1 MNGELIPMPDQTDI
15 WVVAEVDDDRL
26 REVSTEAL
34 CDAREQADRIGG
46 TVTVVVFGAAGDPI
60 VSHLGKYGADRLLLA
75 AGSAAHARSA
85 ERCAAVL
92 VQALERETPRLI
104 LFGATVLGRDIAC
117 RIAAARNL
125 SLANDCNWV
134 RLSPEGVVE
143 AARIVYAG
151 KLYARV
157 RLTSTPALAS
167 LRPGAAGVGR
177 PGPRQP
183 KVEQLP
189 SLDSVP
195 ARVEHVA
202 FARADP
208 RTVDISEAE
217 RIVAVGRGIGRQER
231 LEQYQ
236 RLADQLGAGL
246 AASRPL
252 VDVGW
257 LPFARQVGQTGR
269 VVAPRLYLAAG
280 ISGASQHTLG
290 MKSSECVVAINRDKG
305 AEIFKLANLKVLAD
319 LETLMPELLKRLE
332 ARTAR

>member
-1 MNGELIPMPDQTDI
+1 MPNQTDI

-26 REVSTEAL
+26 KEVTTEAL

-46 TVTVVVFGAAGDPI
+46 TVTVVVCGPAGDDV
-60 VSHLGKYGADRLLLA
+60 VSHLGKYGADRLLCA
-75 AGSAAHARSA
+75 AGSAAQARSA

-92 VQALERETPRLI
+92 GLALARETPRLV
-104 LFGATVLGRDIAC
+104 LFGATPLGRDIAC
-117 RIAAARNL
+117 RVAAARNL
-125 SLANDCNWV
+125 ALANDCNWV
-134 RLSPEGVVE
+134 RLSPDGDIE
-143 AARIVYAG
+143 AARIVYGG

-157 RLTSTPALAS
+157 RLSSTPALAS

-177 PGPRQP
+177 PGARQA

-202 FARADP
+202 FVKADP
-208 RTVDISEAE
+208 RTVDISEAD
-217 RIVAVGRGIGRQER
+217 RIVAVGRGIGGQER
-231 LEQYQ
+231 LDLYQ
-236 RLADQLGAGL
+236 RLADRLGAGL

-252 VDVGW
+252 VDAGW

-269 VVAPRLYLAAG
+269 IVAPRLYIAAG

-332 ARTAR
+332 ARGER